1 MSPLILKGDVI
12 MSINMGELI
21 RIKNLTGFPVG
32 FMRINGGGE
41 VNIPPNTSISVDRG
55 EVISQV
61 QTGSI
66 LFCGERV
73 TILTLGFSLK
83 MRKQESMLALI
94 RMMQNRK

>member
-1 MSPLILKGDVI
+1 

-66 LFCGERV
+66 LFCGEKGNNSHAWIFIEDEETRKYV
-73 TILTLGFSLK
+73 GFDTDDAKWTSINHLEQLSL
-83 MRKQESMLALI
+83 
-94 RMMQNRK
+94 